1 MKGIILAGGSG
12 TRLYPLTKAISKQI
26 MPVYDKPMIYYPLST
41 LMMAGIREVLIIST
55 PRDLPMF
62 QELLG
67 DGKNLGMRLEY
78 KVQLV
83 PNGLAQAFVL
93 GKEFLGGEASEVLG
107 IRIGV
112 KEDLTGMM
120 FHIVKKQF
128 AERIIN
134 TFYPKELQ
142 SLADLNEMDLSVLS
156 EMGNIT
162 SGAYAN
168 ALASLSNMKVDIMTP
183 EYHVST
189 VGEILKIPLKEY
201 AEVGDKI
208 LVIDEQFIMGDEKLT
223 SHMLLILDGPSLQ
236 KLFERLGIAS

>member
-1 MKGIILAGGSG
+1 MGTYDKFSAMQIDVLKEIGNIGSG
-12 TRLYPLTKAISKQI
+12 NACTALAMLLNTFVDMTVPS
-26 MPVYDKPMIYYPLST
+26 
-41 LMMAGIREVLIIST
+41 IRFLDFESV
-55 PRDLPMF
+55 
-62 QELLG
+62 
-67 DGKNLGMRLEY
+67 
-78 KVQLV
+78 
-83 PNGLAQAFVL
+83 
-93 GKEFLGGEASEVLG
+93 KEFLGGGASEVLG

-134 TFYPKELQ
+134 TFYPKELET
-142 SLADLNEMDLSVLS
+142 LNDLNDMDLSVLS

-183 EYHVST
+183 EYHVNT
-189 VGEILKIPLKEY
+189 IEEILQIPLMEY

-208 LVIDEQFIMGDEKLT
+208 LVVDEQFIMGDEKLT
-223 SHMLLILDGPSLQ
+223 SHMLLILDGPSLH
-236 KLFERLGIAS
+236 KLFERLGITS

>member
-1 MKGIILAGGSG
+1 MGTYNKFSAMQIDVLKEIGNIGSG
-12 TRLYPLTKAISKQI
+12 NACTALAMLLNTFVDMTVPS
-26 MPVYDKPMIYYPLST
+26 
-41 LMMAGIREVLIIST
+41 IRFLDFESV
-55 PRDLPMF
+55 
-62 QELLG
+62 
-67 DGKNLGMRLEY
+67 
-78 KVQLV
+78 
-83 PNGLAQAFVL
+83 
-93 GKEFLGGEASEVLG
+93 KEFLGGGESEVLG

-134 TFYPKELQ
+134 TFYPKELET
-142 SLADLNEMDLSVLS
+142 LNDLNDMDLSVLS

-183 EYHVST
+183 EYHVNT
-189 VGEILKIPLKEY
+189 IEEILQIPLKEY

-208 LVIDEQFIMGDEKLT
+208 LVVDEQFIMGDEKLT
-223 SHMLLILDGPSLQ
+223 SHMLLILDGASLH
-236 KLFERLGIAS
+236 KLFERLGITS

>member
-1 MKGIILAGGSG
+1 MGTYDKFSAMQIDVLKEIGNIGSG
-12 TRLYPLTKAISKQI
+12 NACTALAMLLNTFVDMTVPS
-26 MPVYDKPMIYYPLST
+26 
-41 LMMAGIREVLIIST
+41 IRFLDFESV
-55 PRDLPMF
+55 
-62 QELLG
+62 
-67 DGKNLGMRLEY
+67 
-78 KVQLV
+78 
-83 PNGLAQAFVL
+83 
-93 GKEFLGGEASEVLG
+93 KEFLGGGASEVLG

-134 TFYPKELQ
+134 TFYPKELETL
-142 SLADLNEMDLSVLS
+142 SDLNDMDLSVLS

-183 EYHVST
+183 EYHVNT
-189 VGEILKIPLKEY
+189 IEEILQIPLKEY

-208 LVIDEQFIMGDEKLT
+208 LVVDEQFIMGDEKLT

-236 KLFERLGIAS
+236 KLFERLGITS

>member
-1 MKGIILAGGSG
+1 MGTYNKFSAMQIDVLKEIGNIGSG
-12 TRLYPLTKAISKQI
+12 NACTALAMLLNTFVDMTVPS
-26 MPVYDKPMIYYPLST
+26 
-41 LMMAGIREVLIIST
+41 IRFLDFESV
-55 PRDLPMF
+55 
-62 QELLG
+62 
-67 DGKNLGMRLEY
+67 
-78 KVQLV
+78 
-83 PNGLAQAFVL
+83 
-93 GKEFLGGEASEVLG
+93 KEFLGGGESEVLG

-134 TFYPKELQ
+134 TFYPKELDT
-142 SLADLNEMDLSVLS
+142 LNDLNDMDLSVLS

-183 EYHVST
+183 EYHVNT
-189 VGEILKIPLKEY
+189 IEEILQIPLKEY

-208 LVIDEQFIMGDEKLT
+208 LVVDEQFIMGDEKLT
-223 SHMLLILDGPSLQ
+223 SHMLLILDGPSLH
-236 KLFERLGIAS
+236 KLFERLGITS

>member
-1 MKGIILAGGSG
+1 MGTYDKFSDMQIDVLKEIGNIGSG
-12 TRLYPLTKAISKQI
+12 NACTALAMLLNTFVDMSVPS
-26 MPVYDKPMIYYPLST
+26 
-41 LMMAGIREVLIIST
+41 IRFLDFESV
-55 PRDLPMF
+55 
-62 QELLG
+62 
-67 DGKNLGMRLEY
+67 
-78 KVQLV
+78 
-83 PNGLAQAFVL
+83 
-93 GKEFLGGEASEVLG
+93 KEFLGGGASEVLG

-134 TFYPKELQ
+134 TFYPKEIN
-142 SLADLNEMDLSVLS
+142 SLSELNDMDLSVLS

-183 EYHVST
+183 EYHVNT
-189 VGEILKIPLKEY
+189 VEEILQIPLKEY

-208 LVIDEQFIMGDEKLT
+208 LVVDEQFIMGDEKLT

-236 KLFERLGIAS
+236 KLFERLGITS

>member
-1 MKGIILAGGSG
+1 MGTYDKFSAMQIDVLKEIGNIGSG
-12 TRLYPLTKAISKQI
+12 NACTALAMLLNTFVDMTVPS
-26 MPVYDKPMIYYPLST
+26 
-41 LMMAGIREVLIIST
+41 IRFLDFESV
-55 PRDLPMF
+55 
-62 QELLG
+62 
-67 DGKNLGMRLEY
+67 
-78 KVQLV
+78 
-83 PNGLAQAFVL
+83 
-93 GKEFLGGEASEVLG
+93 KEFLGGGASEVLG

-134 TFYPKELQ
+134 TFYPKELET
-142 SLADLNEMDLSVLS
+142 LNDLNDMDLSVLS

-183 EYHVST
+183 EYHVNT
-189 VGEILKIPLKEY
+189 IEEILQIPLKEY

-208 LVIDEQFIMGDEKLT
+208 LVVDEQFIMGDEKLT
-223 SHMLLILDGPSLQ
+223 SHMLLILDGPSLH
-236 KLFERLGIAS
+236 KLFDRLGITS

>member
-1 MKGIILAGGSG
+1 MGTYDKFSAMQIDVLKEIGNIGSG
-12 TRLYPLTKAISKQI
+12 NACTALAMLLNTFVDMTVPS
-26 MPVYDKPMIYYPLST
+26 
-41 LMMAGIREVLIIST
+41 IRFLDFESV
-55 PRDLPMF
+55 
-62 QELLG
+62 
-67 DGKNLGMRLEY
+67 
-78 KVQLV
+78 
-83 PNGLAQAFVL
+83 
-93 GKEFLGGEASEVLG
+93 KEFLGGGASEVLG

-134 TFYPKELQ
+134 TFYPKELET
-142 SLADLNEMDLSVLS
+142 LNDLNDMDLSVLS

-183 EYHVST
+183 EYHVNT
-189 VGEILKIPLKEY
+189 IEEILQIPLTEY

-208 LVIDEQFIMGDEKLT
+208 LVVDEQFIMGDEKLT
-223 SHMLLILDGPSLQ
+223 SHMLLILDGPSLH
-236 KLFERLGIAS
+236 KLFERLGITS

>member
-1 MKGIILAGGSG
+1 MGTYDKFSAMQIDVLKEIGNIGSG
-12 TRLYPLTKAISKQI
+12 NACTALAMLLNTFVDMTVPS
-26 MPVYDKPMIYYPLST
+26 
-41 LMMAGIREVLIIST
+41 IRFLDFESV
-55 PRDLPMF
+55 
-62 QELLG
+62 
-67 DGKNLGMRLEY
+67 
-78 KVQLV
+78 
-83 PNGLAQAFVL
+83 
-93 GKEFLGGEASEVLG
+93 KEFLGGGASEVLG

-134 TFYPKELQ
+134 TFYPKELDT
-142 SLADLNEMDLSVLS
+142 LNDLNDMDLSVLS

-183 EYHVST
+183 EYHVNT
-189 VGEILKIPLKEY
+189 IEEILQIPLKEY

-208 LVIDEQFIMGDEKLT
+208 LVVDEQFIMGDEKLT
-223 SHMLLILDGPSLQ
+223 SHMLLILDGQSLQ
-236 KLFERLGIAS
+236 KLFERLGITS

>member
-1 MKGIILAGGSG
+1 MGTYDKFSDMQIDVLKEIGNIGSG
-12 TRLYPLTKAISKQI
+12 NACTALAMLLNTFVDMSVPS
-26 MPVYDKPMIYYPLST
+26 
-41 LMMAGIREVLIIST
+41 IRFLDFESV
-55 PRDLPMF
+55 
-62 QELLG
+62 
-67 DGKNLGMRLEY
+67 
-78 KVQLV
+78 
-83 PNGLAQAFVL
+83 
-93 GKEFLGGEASEVLG
+93 KEFLGGGASEVLG

-134 TFYPKELQ
+134 TFYPKEIDNL
-142 SLADLNEMDLSVLS
+142 SELNDMDLSVLS

-183 EYHVST
+183 EYHVNT
-189 VGEILKIPLKEY
+189 VEEILQIPLKEY

-223 SHMLLILDGPSLQ
+223 SHMLLILDGPSLH
-236 KLFERLGIAS
+236 KLFERLGITS

>member
-1 MKGIILAGGSG
+1 MGTYDKFSDMQIDVLKEIGNIGSG
-12 TRLYPLTKAISKQI
+12 NACTALA
-26 MPVYDKPMIYYPLST
+26 M
-41 LMMAGIREVLIIST
+41 
-55 PRDLPMF
+55 
-62 QELLG
+62 LLNTFV
-67 DGKNLGMRLEY
+67 DMS
-78 KVQLV
+78 V
-83 PNGLAQAFVL
+83 PSFRFLDFESV
-93 GKEFLGGEASEVLG
+93 KEFLGGGASEVLG

-134 TFYPKELQ
+134 TFYPKEIN
-142 SLADLNEMDLSVLS
+142 SLSELNDMDLSVLS

-183 EYHVST
+183 EYHVNT
-189 VGEILKIPLKEY
+189 VEEILQIPLKEY

-208 LVIDEQFIMGDEKLT
+208 LVVDEQFIMGDEKLT

-236 KLFERLGIAS
+236 KLFERLGITS

>member
-1 MKGIILAGGSG
+1 MGTYDKFSAMQIDVLKEIGNIGSG
-12 TRLYPLTKAISKQI
+12 NACTALAMLLNTFVDMTVPS
-26 MPVYDKPMIYYPLST
+26 
-41 LMMAGIREVLIIST
+41 IRFLDFESV
-55 PRDLPMF
+55 
-62 QELLG
+62 
-67 DGKNLGMRLEY
+67 
-78 KVQLV
+78 
-83 PNGLAQAFVL
+83 
-93 GKEFLGGEASEVLG
+93 KEFLGGGASEVLG

-134 TFYPKELQ
+134 TFYPKELET
-142 SLADLNEMDLSVLS
+142 LNDLNDMDLSVLS

-183 EYHVST
+183 EYHVNT
-189 VGEILKIPLKEY
+189 IEEILQIPLKEY

-208 LVIDEQFIMGDEKLT
+208 LVVDEQFIMGDEKLT

-236 KLFERLGIAS
+236 KLFERLGITS

>member
-1 MKGIILAGGSG
+1 MGTYDKFSAMQIDVLKEIGNIGSG
-12 TRLYPLTKAISKQI
+12 NACTALAMLLNTFVDMTVPS
-26 MPVYDKPMIYYPLST
+26 
-41 LMMAGIREVLIIST
+41 IRFLDFESV
-55 PRDLPMF
+55 
-62 QELLG
+62 
-67 DGKNLGMRLEY
+67 
-78 KVQLV
+78 
-83 PNGLAQAFVL
+83 
-93 GKEFLGGEASEVLG
+93 KEFLGGGASEVLG

-134 TFYPKELQ
+134 TFYPKELETL
-142 SLADLNEMDLSVLS
+142 SDLNDMDLSVLS

-183 EYHVST
+183 EYHVNT
-189 VGEILKIPLKEY
+189 IEEILQIPLKEY

-208 LVIDEQFIMGDEKLT
+208 LVVDEQFIMGDEKLT
-223 SHMLLILDGPSLQ
+223 SHMLLILDGASLQ
-236 KLFERLGIAS
+236 KLFERLGITS

>member
-1 MKGIILAGGSG
+1 MGTYNKFSAMQIDVLKEIGNIGSG
-12 TRLYPLTKAISKQI
+12 NACTALAMLLNTFVDMTVPS
-26 MPVYDKPMIYYPLST
+26 
-41 LMMAGIREVLIIST
+41 IRFLDFESV
-55 PRDLPMF
+55 
-62 QELLG
+62 
-67 DGKNLGMRLEY
+67 
-78 KVQLV
+78 
-83 PNGLAQAFVL
+83 
-93 GKEFLGGEASEVLG
+93 KEFLGGGESEVLG

-134 TFYPKELQ
+134 TFYPKELET
-142 SLADLNEMDLSVLS
+142 LKDLNDMDLSVLS

-183 EYHVST
+183 EYHVNT
-189 VGEILKIPLKEY
+189 IEEILQIPLKEY

-208 LVIDEQFIMGDEKLT
+208 LVVDEQFIMGDEKLT
-223 SHMLLILDGPSLQ
+223 SHMLLILDGASLH
-236 KLFERLGIAS
+236 KLFERLGITS

>member
-1 MKGIILAGGSG
+1 MSTYDGFSDIQIDLLREIGNIGSG
-12 TRLYPLTKAISKQI
+12 NACTALA
-26 MPVYDKPMIYYPLST
+26 M
-41 LMMAGIREVLIIST
+41 
-55 PRDLPMF
+55 
-62 QELLG
+62 LLNTFV
-67 DGKNLGMRLEY
+67 DMS
-78 KVQLV
+78 V
-83 PNGLAQAFVL
+83 PSVRFLDFESV
-93 GKEFLGGEASEVLG
+93 KEFLGGESSEVLG
-107 IRIGV
+107 IKIGV

-134 TFYPKELQ
+134 TFYPKELTT
-142 SLADLNEMDLSVLS
+142 LADLNDMDLSVLS

-168 ALASLSNMKVDIMTP
+168 AIASLSSMKVDIMTP

-189 VGEILKIPLKEY
+189 VGDILAIPLKEY

-223 SHMLLILDGPSLQ
+223 SNMLLILDDPSLQ
-236 KLFERLGIAS
+236 KLFERLGIASS

>member
-1 MKGIILAGGSG
+1 MGTYNKFSAMQIDVLKEIGNIGSG
-12 TRLYPLTKAISKQI
+12 NACTALAMLLNTFVDMTVPS
-26 MPVYDKPMIYYPLST
+26 
-41 LMMAGIREVLIIST
+41 IRFLDFESV
-55 PRDLPMF
+55 
-62 QELLG
+62 
-67 DGKNLGMRLEY
+67 
-78 KVQLV
+78 
-83 PNGLAQAFVL
+83 
-93 GKEFLGGEASEVLG
+93 KEFLGGGESEVLG

-134 TFYPKELQ
+134 TFYPKELDT
-142 SLADLNEMDLSVLS
+142 LNDLNDMDLSVLS

-183 EYHVST
+183 EYHVNT
-189 VGEILKIPLKEY
+189 IEDILQIPLKEY

-208 LVIDEQFIMGDEKLT
+208 LVVDEQFIMGDEKLT
-223 SHMLLILDGPSLQ
+223 SHMLLILDGASLH
-236 KLFERLGIAS
+236 KLFERLGITS

>member
-1 MKGIILAGGSG
+1 MGTYNKFSAMQIDVLKEIGNIGSG
-12 TRLYPLTKAISKQI
+12 NACTALAMLLNTFVDMTVPS
-26 MPVYDKPMIYYPLST
+26 
-41 LMMAGIREVLIIST
+41 IRFLDFESV
-55 PRDLPMF
+55 
-62 QELLG
+62 
-67 DGKNLGMRLEY
+67 
-78 KVQLV
+78 
-83 PNGLAQAFVL
+83 
-93 GKEFLGGEASEVLG
+93 KEFLGGGESEVLG

-134 TFYPKELQ
+134 TFYPKELDT
-142 SLADLNEMDLSVLS
+142 LNDLNDMDLSVLS

-183 EYHVST
+183 EYHVNT
-189 VGEILKIPLKEY
+189 IEEILQIPLKEY

-208 LVIDEQFIMGDEKLT
+208 LVVDEQFIMGDEKLT
-223 SHMLLILDGPSLQ
+223 SHMLLILDGGSLH
-236 KLFERLGIAS
+236 KLFERLGITS

>member
-1 MKGIILAGGSG
+1 MESNALTEMHISALKEIGNIGSG
-12 TRLYPLTKAISKQI
+12 NACTALAMLLNTFVDMTVPS
-26 MPVYDKPMIYYPLST
+26 
-41 LMMAGIREVLIIST
+41 IRFLDFESV
-55 PRDLPMF
+55 
-62 QELLG
+62 
-67 DGKNLGMRLEY
+67 
-78 KVQLV
+78 
-83 PNGLAQAFVL
+83 
-93 GKEFLGGEASEVLG
+93 KEFLGGGASEVLG

-134 TFYPKELQ
+134 TFYPKELET
-142 SLADLNEMDLSVLS
+142 LNDLNDMDLSVLS

-183 EYHVST
+183 EYHVNT
-189 VGEILKIPLKEY
+189 IEEILQIPLKEY

-208 LVIDEQFIMGDEKLT
+208 LVVDEQFIMGDEKLT

-236 KLFERLGIAS
+236 KLFERLGITS

>member
-1 MKGIILAGGSG
+1 MGTYNNFSAMQIDVLKEIGNIGSG
-12 TRLYPLTKAISKQI
+12 NACTALAMLLNTFVDMTVPS
-26 MPVYDKPMIYYPLST
+26 
-41 LMMAGIREVLIIST
+41 IRFLDFESV
-55 PRDLPMF
+55 
-62 QELLG
+62 
-67 DGKNLGMRLEY
+67 
-78 KVQLV
+78 
-83 PNGLAQAFVL
+83 
-93 GKEFLGGEASEVLG
+93 KEFLGGGESEVLG

-134 TFYPKELQ
+134 TFYPKELAT
-142 SLADLNEMDLSVLS
+142 LKDLNDMDLSVLS

-183 EYHVST
+183 EYHVNT
-189 VGEILKIPLKEY
+189 IEEILQIPLKEY

-223 SHMLLILDGPSLQ
+223 SNMLLILDGASLT
-236 KLFERLGIAS
+236 KLFERLGITS

>member
-1 MKGIILAGGSG
+1 MGTYNKFSAMQIDVLKEIGNIGSG
-12 TRLYPLTKAISKQI
+12 NACTALAMLLNTFVDMTVPS
-26 MPVYDKPMIYYPLST
+26 
-41 LMMAGIREVLIIST
+41 IRFLDFESV
-55 PRDLPMF
+55 
-62 QELLG
+62 
-67 DGKNLGMRLEY
+67 
-78 KVQLV
+78 
-83 PNGLAQAFVL
+83 
-93 GKEFLGGEASEVLG
+93 KEFLGGGESEVLG

-134 TFYPKELQ
+134 TFYPKELDT
-142 SLADLNEMDLSVLS
+142 LNDLNDMDLSVLS

-183 EYHVST
+183 EYHVNT
-189 VGEILKIPLKEY
+189 IEEILQIPLKEY

-208 LVIDEQFIMGDEKLT
+208 LVVDEQFIMGDEKLT
-223 SHMLLILDGPSLQ
+223 SHMLLILDGASLH
-236 KLFERLGIAS
+236 KLFERLGITS

>member
-1 MKGIILAGGSG
+1 MGTYKKFSAMQIDVLKEIGNIGSG
-12 TRLYPLTKAISKQI
+12 NACTALAMLLNTFVDMTVPS
-26 MPVYDKPMIYYPLST
+26 
-41 LMMAGIREVLIIST
+41 IRFLDFESV
-55 PRDLPMF
+55 
-62 QELLG
+62 
-67 DGKNLGMRLEY
+67 
-78 KVQLV
+78 
-83 PNGLAQAFVL
+83 
-93 GKEFLGGEASEVLG
+93 KEFLGGGESEVLG

-134 TFYPKELQ
+134 TFYPKELDT
-142 SLADLNEMDLSVLS
+142 LNDLNDMDLSVLS

-183 EYHVST
+183 EYHVNT
-189 VGEILKIPLKEY
+189 IEEILQIPLKEY

-208 LVIDEQFIMGDEKLT
+208 LVVDEQFIMGDEKLT
-223 SHMLLILDGPSLQ
+223 SHMLLILDGGSLH
-236 KLFERLGIAS
+236 KLFERLGITS

>member
-1 MKGIILAGGSG
+1 MGTYDKFSAMQIDVLKEIGNIGSG
-12 TRLYPLTKAISKQI
+12 NACTALAMLLNTFVDMTVPS
-26 MPVYDKPMIYYPLST
+26 
-41 LMMAGIREVLIIST
+41 IRFLDFESV
-55 PRDLPMF
+55 
-62 QELLG
+62 
-67 DGKNLGMRLEY
+67 
-78 KVQLV
+78 
-83 PNGLAQAFVL
+83 
-93 GKEFLGGEASEVLG
+93 KEFLGGGASEVLG

-134 TFYPKELQ
+134 TFYPKELET
-142 SLADLNEMDLSVLS
+142 LNDLNDMDLSVLS

-183 EYHVST
+183 EYHVNT
-189 VGEILKIPLKEY
+189 IEEILQIPLKEY

-208 LVIDEQFIMGDEKLT
+208 LVVDEQFIMGDEKLT
-223 SHMLLILDGPSLQ
+223 SHMLLILDGPSLH
-236 KLFERLGIAS
+236 KLFERLGITS